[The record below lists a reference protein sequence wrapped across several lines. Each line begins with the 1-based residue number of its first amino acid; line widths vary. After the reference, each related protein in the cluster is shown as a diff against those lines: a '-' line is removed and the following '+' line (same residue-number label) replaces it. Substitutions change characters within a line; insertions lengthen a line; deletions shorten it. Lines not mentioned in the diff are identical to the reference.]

1 MEIADFIE
9 IKITDAGRH
18 TDVTLIFD
26 RDDFRVE
33 VARLRRK
40 YNIASPSSDFYREF
54 YSKLADDK
62 TLKQQFDKDIIS
74 LMRLFQLPA
83 HFEKPIK
90 KAVIAGV
97 VEDYDY
103 AKAYLER
110 KEITPFQTKYSITV
124 FSGTR
129 WEDVEKVFSKFV
141 KEVKLQN
148 RPARDTD
155 AEDEKLMY
163 GYYYEPGME
172 RLKDTKG
179 EIFTIRSWYIRYKKH
194 ELTPLQIALQD
205 RKVDFKEYKLI
216 RRKLRLLEYKR
227 DERPKYESLI
237 NYIEDMRKNIMTQL
251 RRYRKLLGTP

>member
-1 MEIADFIE
+1 MEIVDFIE
-9 IKITDAGRH
+9 IKIEDPGRL
-18 TDVTLIFD
+18 TDVALIFD
-26 RDDFRVE
+26 RDDFRAE

-40 YNIASPSSDFYREF
+40 YNITSPSSDYYREF

-62 TLKQQFDKDIIS
+62 SLKHQFDEDVIS
-74 LMRLFQLPA
+74 LIRLFRLPA

-141 KEVKLQN
+141 KEVRLQS
-148 RPARDTD
+148 RPTQDTD

-163 GYYYEPGME
+163 GYYYELGME

-179 EIFTIRSWYIRYKKH
+179 EIFTIRSWYIRYQKQK
-194 ELTPLQIALQD
+194 LTPLQIALQD
-205 RKVDFKEYKLI
+205 KKVDFKEYKLI
-216 RRKLRLLEYKR
+216 RKRLRRREYKR
-227 DERPKYESLI
+227 DERPKYERLV
-237 NYIEDMRKNIMTQL
+237 NYIEDSRKNIVTQL
-251 RRYRKLLGTP
+251 RRYRKLLGTH